1 MGRLNRFLTGKGSG
15 AGQGLSRRGF
25 LVTSLGAGVMF
36 GFARQASAN
45 QIFPLDK
52 SGPGDGAF
60 EPTIWCSIAPDGEI
74 TVNIIRAEMG
84 QHIGSAL
91 ARIIAD
97 EMEADWE
104 KVRIN
109 YVDTDPK
116 WGLMVTG
123 GSWSVWMTWDVFRQ
137 AGAATRTALVEEAAR
152 LLGTTPDKC
161 TVSQSIVSAA
171 NGKQISFGD
180 IVAQGHP
187 SHSFTPEE
195 MAKLPLKPASERR
208 LIGNSELK
216 KALDI
221 PAKTTGEAIYGIDAK
236 VEGMVYARPKM
247 PPTRYG
253 SKVRS
258 VDDSEARKVKGYIRY
273 LKIDDPSGV
282 VQGWVVVL
290 ASSYAAAIRATDALK
305 VDWIPGETAHV
316 NERDIQDRGR
326 ELINHK
332 EGGVYVF
339 NDDGVDQA
347 FSSAHTVMDKEYTC
361 ASVLHYQLEPTN
373 ALAFVKDGVY
383 EIHAG
388 NQWQSLILPT
398 LAKALEVPESKV
410 LLRSYLLGG
419 GFGRRLNG
427 DYMIPAAL
435 ASKAL
440 GGKPVKLILTRSDDM
455 VFDSFRSPSVQRVR
469 MAFDASNKITAM
481 DYQAA
486 AGWPTGVMAEAFMS
500 KGVND
505 VPYDQFA
512 IAGADHW
519 YEVGAFRVRALRND
533 LAEKTFRPGWLRSV
547 SPGWT
552 SWGVECFLDEVA
564 HAQKKDPVQ
573 FRLDML
579 TGAGRNKGEAPDAVG
594 GALRQA
600 AVLRRLAEKVGWGKQ
615 NLPKD
620 TALGICTTAGQE
632 RGMPTW
638 IACCA
643 QVHVDRSTGVV
654 RCEKLTIVVDAGTV
668 VDPDGARAQTEG
680 AALWGL
686 SMVLFENTEIV
697 NGQPV
702 DRNLNT
708 YTPLR
713 IADTPE
719 MDIEFLP
726 STEKPMG
733 LGEPGTTVV
742 GPAIGNAIFN
752 AVGVRLRHMPVR
764 PADVLRGL
772 QGS

>member
-1 MGRLNRFLTGKGSG
+1 MGRLNRFRLGRDGRREQTS
-15 AGQGLSRRGF
+15 LSRRGF

-36 GFARQASAN
+36 GFARPAAAN

-52 SGPGDGAF
+52 ALPGDGAF

-84 QHIGSAL
+84 QHIGTAL

-97 EMEADWE
+97 EMEADWS

-161 TVSQSIVSAA
+161 TVANSIVSA
-171 NGKQISFGD
+171 GTKQISFGD
-180 IVAQGHP
+180 IVAKGHP

-195 MAKLPLKPASERR
+195 MAKLPLKPASEHK
-208 LIGNSELK
+208 LIGNAEL

-221 PAKTTGEAIYGIDAK
+221 PSKTNGTAIYGIDAK
-236 VEGMVYARPKM
+236 MEGMVYARPKM

-258 VDDSEARKVKGYIRY
+258 VDDSEARKIKGYVRY
-273 LKIDDPSGV
+273 LLIDDPSEV

-290 ASSYAAAIRATDALK
+290 ASTYTAAIRAADALK
-305 VDWIPGETAHV
+305 VDWTPGETIHTS
-316 NERDIQDRGR
+316 ERDIQDRGR
-326 ELINHK
+326 ALINNK

-347 FSSAHTVMDKEYTC
+347 FSGAHAVMDQEYTC

-373 ALAFVKDGVY
+373 ALAFEKDGVY

-398 LAKALEVPESKV
+398 LAKSLQVPESKV
-410 LLRSYLLGG
+410 ILRSYLLGG

-455 VFDSFRSPSVQRVR
+455 QFDSFRSPSVQRVR
-469 MAFDASNKITAM
+469 MAFDGSDRITAM

-486 AGWPTGVMAEAFMS
+486 AGWPTGVMAAAFME
-500 KGVND
+500 KGVD
-505 VPYDQFA
+505 DKPYDQFA
-512 IAGADHW
+512 IAGGDHW

-564 HAQKKDPVQ
+564 HRQKKDPAQ
-573 FRLDML
+573 FRLELL
-579 TGAGRNKGEAPDAVG
+579 TAQGRNKGQAPDSVG

-600 AVLRRLAEKVGWGKQ
+600 AVVRRLMEKVNWGKTT
-615 NLPKD
+615 LPKD
-620 TALGICTTAGQE
+620 TAMGIATTAGQE

-668 VDPDGARAQTEG
+668 VDPDGAKAQTEG

-697 NGQPV
+697 NGLPV

-772 QGS
+772 QNT